1 MGKLSYILLREKKMI
16 KRKRRRNKIKLNSLN
31 QIIVVNIR
39 MNGISIDQIV

>member
-1 MGKLSYILLREKKMI
+1 MI

-39 MNGISIDQIV
+39 KNGISIDQIV

>member
-39 MNGISIDQIV
+39 KNGISIDQIV

>member
-1 MGKLSYILLREKKMI
+1 MGKLSYIFLREKKMI

-39 MNGISIDQIV
+39 KNGISIDQIV